1 MRLPASQDI
10 PTVLLKSRRFYDK
23 ITKKAGFSPQA
34 TYAYPKCRRQGRKTL
49 RQKEVFM
56 LKLILGRA
64 GFGKSRRIRELIEQT
79 GKDSGGQILI
89 VPEQFSFE
97 TERAAAEFK
106 GKKREL

>member
-1 MRLPASQDI
+1 
-10 PTVLLKSRRFYDK
+10 
-23 ITKKAGFSPQA
+23 
-34 TYAYPKCRRQGRKTL
+34 
-49 RQKEVFM
+49 M

-106 GKKREL
+106 GKSESFEVLSFSANRR

>member
-1 MRLPASQDI
+1 MS
-10 PTVLLKSRRFYDK
+10 
-23 ITKKAGFSPQA
+23 KARSENPSAKG
-34 TYAYPKCRRQGRKTL
+34 G
-49 RQKEVFM
+49 FM

-97 TERAAAEFK
+97 TERGRRNLRE
-106 GKKREL
+106 KREL